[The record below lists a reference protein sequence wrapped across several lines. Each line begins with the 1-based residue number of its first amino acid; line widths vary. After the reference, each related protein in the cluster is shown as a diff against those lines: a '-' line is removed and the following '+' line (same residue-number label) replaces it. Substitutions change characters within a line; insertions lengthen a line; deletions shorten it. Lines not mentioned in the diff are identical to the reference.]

1 MEPAVWEWSGDGQWV
16 QYDIKTSAI
25 IEDYYNGGQVLVP
38 LNHDFFGRAGGYCV
52 DLSQMVQINQST
64 GNQRSIR
71 RNPAVPPLR
80 ARTHFRKH
88 QFNEVE
94 LELIKSPRNIEKEL
108 KNTLSLFH
116 RRDPG
121 TTLDPPI
128 VDIVIES

>member
-1 MEPAVWEWSGDGQWV
+1 MKKRTPTHVLR
-16 QYDIKTSAI
+16 
-25 IEDYYNGGQVLVP
+25 GGRDSSLHYHFYTRFTLV
-38 LNHDFFGRAGGYCV
+38 GYCV